1 MFTQLKTILYAKNQK
16 GTDFGTA
23 LALLK
28 EDKFVDIVSGTVR
41 KSVFLKK
48 VKLISG
54 VVVHLGSSI
63 RECPR
68 SYRQKRGR
76 NSRANFAPN
85 LAFFF

>member
-1 MFTQLKTILYAKNQK
+1 MQRIKKVPILAQH
-16 GTDFGTA
+16 F
-23 LALLK
+23 ALLK

-68 SYRQKRGR
+68 SYRRKKRKE
-76 NSRANFAPN
+76 
-85 LAFFF
+85 L